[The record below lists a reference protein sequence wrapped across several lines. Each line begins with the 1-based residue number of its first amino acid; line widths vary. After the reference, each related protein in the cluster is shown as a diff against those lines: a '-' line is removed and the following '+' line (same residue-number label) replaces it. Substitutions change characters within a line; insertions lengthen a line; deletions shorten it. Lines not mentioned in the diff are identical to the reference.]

1 MKNYNLLTTHMKRGQ
16 FIGKTVRIEAINSE
30 HALYNYISTLTEIDT
45 ITLKA
50 VRVLNKWKRKSKNRP
65 Q

>member
-50 VRVLNKWKRKSKNRP
+50 VRVLNK
-65 Q
+65 